1 MTKSVNVPPEVL
13 KAAGRGWRI
22 HPLGVRSKS
31 PCLKDWPNLATTD
44 IRLIESWARKY
55 PNCNWGAAA
64 GPDSGFFAVD
74 VDVPEAMMKLEI
86 EFGLVPEGL
95 TNVTARGYQLIYE
108 WPQNADVR
116 PATNRPCQGID
127 IRGQDSYIVIPPSVH
142 PSGHVYHY
150 SDDSL
155 LIPPCPAWLLGMI
168 LKDSQQCAQDRQ
180 SAPAAGT
187 VASKPIGE
195 GGRTNHLVSLA
206 GTMNRRGMDPAA
218 IEAALLVENAAK
230 CALPLPDEKVRAIA
244 RDIPRR
250 YPAGEPNMPL
260 PDEWPEPEPL
270 AEFLP
275 DVAPFD
281 LELMPHSL
289 RPLVKDVA
297 ERMQVPL
304 DFPAVAAIATLAGVT
319 NRRAVIQPKR
329 NDHTWTVVPNLW
341 GGIVAPPGMLKSPV
355 LTCMT
360 QPARAIESE
369 WRKAHDFKEQ
379 VYLSEL
385 ESHKLEIAAW
395 EQEFKKAAK
404 KKGSAERP
412 AKPESNLAKP
422 TLRRLV
428 TSDATF
434 ESLHLVLSENPA
446 GLFVIRDELTG
457 WLAGLERQGRE
468 QERAFFLECWNGDAA
483 FTVDRIGRGS
493 IHVPHAC
500 ISLFGGIQPARLRD
514 YLADAMRDGP
524 SNDGLVQRFQLMVW
538 PDIPPAWR
546 YVDRQPDAHALEY
559 AAQVYR
565 RMAALDAENPLRLQ
579 FDDEAQAL
587 FERWLTDLEQ
597 RIRGEDVAPVMQAHL
612 SKYRSLMPSLA
623 LLFAL
628 ADGHT
633 DCVPISQAKLAC
645 DWCDYL
651 ETHARR
657 VYSAQARPEH
667 HAAIALSKRLSTG
680 WRREEGFFSVR
691 DVYRSGWTA
700 LDSPD
705 AARGALL
712 VLEEYGWVRRETD
725 TQAPGRPSET
735 YRINPRIVGNHA
747 GKWTAERLESA
758 CNF

>member
-1 MTKSVNVPPEVL
+1 LVK
-13 KAAGRGWRI
+13 GW
-22 HPLGVRSKS
+22 PQQ
-31 PCLKDWPNLATTD
+31 ATSEIAQLET
-44 IRLIESWARKY
+44 WADLC
-55 PNCNWGAAA
+55 PDCNWGLATGTA
-64 GPDSGFFAVD
+64 SGLVVID
-74 VDVPEAMMKLEI
+74 VDGAEGRASLADLERQG
-86 EFGLVPEGL
+86 FTL
-95 TNVTARGYQLIYE
+95 
-108 WPQNADVR
+108 
-116 PATNRPCQGID
+116 PATLTVTTGRTDGGEHRYYRLPSGID
-127 IRGQDSYIVIPPSVH
+127 IRNDQKGKIGAHVDVRGAGGFVVCPPSIH
-142 PSGHVYHY
+142 ASGKRY
-150 SDDSL
+150 SFID
-155 LIPPCPAWLLGMI
+155 
-168 LKDSQQCAQDRQ
+168 Q
-180 SAPAAGT
+180 SAPVADLPGWVIERLT
-187 VASKPIGE
+187 VRPQKPTATAPASPLAVGE
-195 GGRTNHLVSLA
+195 GGRTNRLVSLA
-206 GTMNRRGMDPAA
+206 GTMQRRAMSLEA
-218 IEAALLVENAAK
+218 IEAALLAENSAK
-230 CALPLPDEKVRAIA
+230 CAPPLPEAKVRAIA
-244 RDIPRR
+244 ADIVKR
-250 YPAGEPNMPL
+250 YPAGEPNML
-260 PDEWPEPEPL
+260 VPDEWPEPEPL
-270 AEFLP
+270 AESLP
-275 DVAPFD
+275 DVAQFD
-281 LELMPHSL
+281 LELMPESL

-329 NDHTWTVVPNLW
+329 NDNTWTVVPNLW

-369 WRKAHDFKEQ
+369 WRKAHEFKEQ
-379 VYLSEL
+379 LYLSGL
-385 ESHKLEIAAW
+385 ESQKLEIAAW

-404 KKGSAERP
+404 KKDSKERP
-412 AKPESNLAKP
+412 AKPESTLAQP

-434 ESLHLVLSENPA
+434 ESLHHVLSENPA

-468 QERAFFLECWNGDAA
+468 QERAFYLECWNGDAA

-493 IHVPHAC
+493 VHVPHAC

-546 YVDRQPDAHALEY
+546 YVDRQPDTDALEY

-565 RMAALDAENPLRLQ
+565 RMTALEAADPLRLQ

-587 FERWLTDLEQ
+587 FEQWLTDLEQ
-597 RIRGEDVAPVMQAHL
+597 RIRGEDAEVMQAHL

-633 DCVPISQAKLAC
+633 DCVPVSQTRLAC
-645 DWCDYL
+645 RWCDYL

-657 VYSAQARPEH
+657 VYSAQARPGH
-667 HAAIALSKRLSTG
+667 HAAIALSKRLAEG
-680 WRREEGFFSVR
+680 WKREEGFFSVR

-705 AARGALL
+705 AARGTLL

-735 YRINPRIVGNHA
+735 YRINPRIGGNHV
-747 GKWTAERLESA
+747 GK
-758 CNF
+758 

>member
-1 MTKSVNVPPEVL
+1 MPVIPPEVYA
-13 KAAGRGWRI
+13 AAGRGWRLFPVEARGKL
-22 HPLGVRSKS
+22 PLIKG
-31 PCLKDWPNLATTD
+31 WPEVATSD
-44 IRLIESWARKY
+44 IAQLETWAHQY
-55 PNCNWGAAA
+55 PACNWGLAT
-64 GPDSGFFAVD
+64 GTVS
-74 VDVPEAMMKLEI
+74 
-86 EFGLVPEGL
+86 GLVVIDIDGAEGRASLANLEREGL
-95 TNVTARGYQLIYE
+95 TLPATLTVTTGRTDGGEHRYFRSPSGVDIRNDQSGKIGAHV
-108 WPQNADVR
+108 DVR
-116 PATNRPCQGID
+116 GTGGFVVC
-127 IRGQDSYIVIPPSVH
+127 PPSIH
-142 PSGHVYHY
+142 ASGKQYRFIDPSAPVA
-150 SDDSL
+150 DL
-155 LIPPCPAWLLGMI
+155 PAWIVNRLTVRPPMPTATT
-168 LKDSQQCAQDRQ
+168 Q
-180 SAPAAGT
+180 AGPQA
-187 VASKPIGE
+187 VGQ
-195 GGRTNHLVSLA
+195 GGRTNMLVSLA
-206 GTMNRRGMDPAA
+206 GTMQRRGMSLEA
-218 IEAALLVENAAK
+218 IEAALLAENTAK
-230 CALPLPDEKVRAIA
+230 CSPPLPEAKVRTIA
-244 RDIPRR
+244 ADIVKR
-250 YPAGEPNMPL
+250 YPAGELNMRL

-270 AEFLP
+270 AESLP
-275 DVAPFD
+275 DVAQFD
-281 LELMPHSL
+281 LELMPESF

-355 LTCMT
+355 LSCMT

-369 WRKAHDFKEQ
+369 WRNAHEQ
-379 VYLSEL
+379 VEQDYQTAQ
-385 ESHKLEIAAW
+385 ESQKLEIAAW
-395 EQEFKKAAK
+395 EQEYKKAAK
-404 KKGSAERP
+404 KRDSKERP
-412 AKPESNLAKP
+412 PKPESTIMQP

-434 ESLHLVLSENPA
+434 ESLHHVLSENPA

-493 IHVPHAC
+493 VHVPHAC

-546 YVDRQPDAHALEY
+546 YVDRQPDTNALDR
-559 AAQVYR
+559 AGQVYR
-565 RMAALDAENPLRLQ
+565 RMAALEAADSLRLQ

-587 FERWLTDLEQ
+587 FEQWLTDLER
-597 RIRGEDVAPVMQAHL
+597 RIRGEEVAPVMQAHL

-633 DCVPISQAKLAC
+633 ECVPISQARLAC
-645 DWCDYL
+645 DWCEYL
-651 ETHARR
+651 ETHANR

-667 HAAIALSKRLSTG
+667 HAAIALSKRLAKG
-680 WRREEGFFSVR
+680 WKREDGFFTVR
-691 DVYRSGWTA
+691 DVYRSGWTGI
-700 LDSPD
+700 DSPD

-712 VLEEYGWVRRETD
+712 VLEEYGWVRREIAAQT
-725 TQAPGRPSET
+725 PGRPSET
-735 YRINPRIVGNHA
+735 YRINPRIGGTHA
-747 GKWTAERLESA
+747 GK
-758 CNF
+758 

>member
-1 MTKSVNVPPEVL
+1 
-13 KAAGRGWRI
+13 
-22 HPLGVRSKS
+22 
-31 PCLKDWPNLATTD
+31 LKDWQHLATPD
-44 IRLIESWARKY
+44 IRQIESWAHVY
-55 PNCNWGAAA
+55 PSCNWGAVA

-74 VDVPEAMMKLEI
+74 VDVPAAMMKLEL

-95 TNVTARGYQLIYE
+95 TNVTARGYQLIYQ

-116 PATNRPCQGID
+116 PNVNRIGDGID
-127 IRGQDSYIVIPPSVH
+127 VRGRNSYVVIPPSTH
-142 PSGHVYHY
+142 PSGHKYRY
-150 SDDSL
+150 SNPTL
-155 LIPPCPAWLLGMI
+155 PVPPCPEWLLGLI
-168 LKDSQQCAQDRQ
+168 LKDPRESAQNRQ
-180 SAPAAGT
+180 SAPVVGT
-187 VASKPIGE
+187 VSSKPIGE
-195 GGRTNHLVSLA
+195 GSRNHTLVSLA
-206 GTMNRRGMDPAA
+206 GIMQRRGFSLEA
-218 IEAALLVENAAK
+218 IEAALLAENGAR
-230 CALPLPDEKVRAIA
+230 CVPPLPEAEVRRIA
-244 RDIPRR
+244 AGIRR
-250 YPAGEPNMPL
+250 YPAGEPNMRL

-270 AEFLP
+270 AESLP

-281 LELMPHSL
+281 LELMPESL

-355 LTCMT
+355 LTSMT

-369 WRKAHDFKEQ
+369 WRQAHEFKEQ
-379 VYLSEL
+379 LYLSES
-385 ESHKLEIAAW
+385 EKHKLEIAAW
-395 EQEFKKAAK
+395 EQNFKRAAK
-404 KKGSAERP
+404 QKDADERP
-412 AKPESNLAKP
+412 EKPECTLVQP

-457 WLAGLERQGRE
+457 WLAGLERHGRE

-493 IHVPHAC
+493 VHVPHAC

-538 PDIPPAWR
+538 PDTPPAWR

-565 RMAALDAENPLRLQ
+565 RTAALDAENPLRLQ

-587 FERWLTDLEQ
+587 FEQWLTDLEQ
-597 RIRGEDVAPVMQAHL
+597 RIRGEDAEVMQAHL

-633 DCVPISQAKLAC
+633 DCVPPSQAKLAC

-657 VYSAQARPEH
+657 VYSAQARPGQ
-667 HAAIALSKRLSTG
+667 HAAIALSKRLSAS
-680 WRREEGFFSVR
+680 WRREDGFFTVR

-735 YRINPRIVGNHA
+735 YRINPRIGGIHA
-747 GKWTAERLESA
+747 GK
-758 CNF
+758 

>member
-1 MTKSVNVPPEVL
+1 MTAATVVHGIPPEVRA
-13 KAAGRGWRI
+13 AAGRGWRLFPVEARGKL
-22 HPLGVRSKS
+22 PLIKG
-31 PCLKDWPNLATTD
+31 WPEAATSD
-44 IRLIESWARKY
+44 IAQLEAWAHQY
-55 PNCNWGAAA
+55 PACNWGLAT
-64 GPDSGFFAVD
+64 GTTSGLVVIDVDGVEGRASLADLERQGLTLPVTLTVTTGRTDGGEHRYYRPPSGVDIRNDQSGKIGAHVD
-74 VDVPEAMMKLEI
+74 VRGTGGFVVCPPSIHASGKQYRFLDPSAPVADLPGWVI
-86 EFGLVPEGL
+86 ERL
-95 TNVTARGYQLIYE
+95 T
-108 WPQNADVR
+108 VR
-116 PATNRPCQGID
+116 PPMSSAT
-127 IRGQDSYIVIPPSVH
+127 
-142 PSGHVYHY
+142 
-150 SDDSL
+150 
-155 LIPPCPAWLLGMI
+155 
-168 LKDSQQCAQDRQ
+168 AQ
-180 SAPAAGT
+180 
-187 VASKPIGE
+187 ASPQAVGKGS
-195 GGRTNHLVSLA
+195 RTNTLVSLA
-206 GTMNRRGMDPAA
+206 GTMQRRGMTLEA
-218 IEAALLVENAAK
+218 IEAALLAENAAK
-230 CALPLPDEKVRAIA
+230 YAPPLPEAKVRTIA
-244 RDIPRR
+244 ADIVKR
-250 YPAGEPNMPL
+250 YPAGELNLPL

-270 AEFLP
+270 AESLP
-275 DVAPFD
+275 DVMQFD
-281 LELMPHSL
+281 LELMPESF

-304 DFPAVAAIATLAGVT
+304 DFPAVAAIATLAGIT
-319 NRRAVIQPKR
+319 NRRAMIQPKR

-360 QPARAIESE
+360 QPARVIESE
-369 WRKAHDFKEQ
+369 WRKAHEDEEQ
-379 VYLSEL
+379 VYQSEL
-385 ESHKLEIAAW
+385 ESQKLEIAAW
-395 EQEFKKAAK
+395 EQEYKKAAK
-404 KKGSAERP
+404 KKDSKERP
-412 AKPESNLAKP
+412 AKPESTLAQP

-434 ESLHLVLSENPA
+434 ESLHHVLSENPA

-493 IHVPHAC
+493 VHVPHAC

-546 YVDRQPDAHALEY
+546 YVDRQPDTNALEC
-559 AAQVYR
+559 AGQVYR
-565 RMAALDAENPLRLQ
+565 RMAALEAANPLRLQ

-587 FERWLTDLEQ
+587 FEQWLTDLEQ
-597 RIRGEDVAPVMQAHL
+597 RIRGEEVAPVMQAHL

-633 DCVPISQAKLAC
+633 DCVPLAQAKLAC

-651 ETHARR
+651 ETHANR
-657 VYSAQARPEH
+657 VYSAQARPEQ
-667 HAAIALSKRLSTG
+667 HAAIALSKRLTKG
-680 WRREEGFFSVR
+680 WKREDGFFTVR

-705 AARGALL
+705 SARGALL

-725 TQAPGRPSET
+725 AQTAGRPSET
-735 YRINPRIVGNHA
+735 YRINPRIGGTYA
-747 GKWTAERLESA
+747 GE
-758 CNF
+758 

>member
-1 MTKSVNVPPEVL
+1 MTAATVVHGIPPEVRA
-13 KAAGRGWRI
+13 AAGRGWRLFPVEARGKL
-22 HPLGVRSKS
+22 PLIKG
-31 PCLKDWPNLATTD
+31 WPEAATSD
-44 IRLIESWARKY
+44 IAQLEAWAHQY
-55 PNCNWGAAA
+55 PACNWGLAT
-64 GPDSGFFAVD
+64 GTTSGLVVIDVDGVEGRASLADLERQGLTLPVTLTVTTGRTDGGEHRYYRPPSGVDIRNDQSGKIGAHVD
-74 VDVPEAMMKLEI
+74 VRGTGGFVVCPPSIHASGKQYRFLDPSAPVADLPGWVI
-86 EFGLVPEGL
+86 ERL
-95 TNVTARGYQLIYE
+95 T
-108 WPQNADVR
+108 VR
-116 PATNRPCQGID
+116 PPMSSAT
-127 IRGQDSYIVIPPSVH
+127 
-142 PSGHVYHY
+142 
-150 SDDSL
+150 
-155 LIPPCPAWLLGMI
+155 
-168 LKDSQQCAQDRQ
+168 AQ
-180 SAPAAGT
+180 
-187 VASKPIGE
+187 ASPQAVGKGS
-195 GGRTNHLVSLA
+195 RTNTLVSLA
-206 GTMNRRGMDPAA
+206 GTMQRRGMTLEA
-218 IEAALLVENAAK
+218 IEAALLAENAAK
-230 CALPLPDEKVRAIA
+230 YAPPLPEAKVRTIA
-244 RDIPRR
+244 ADIVKR
-250 YPAGEPNMPL
+250 YPAGELNLPL

-270 AEFLP
+270 AESLP
-275 DVAPFD
+275 DVMQFD
-281 LELMPHSL
+281 LELMPESF

-304 DFPAVAAIATLAGVT
+304 DFPAVAAIATLAGIT
-319 NRRAVIQPKR
+319 NRRAMIQPKR

-360 QPARAIESE
+360 QPARVIESE
-369 WRKAHDFKEQ
+369 WRKAHEDEEQ

-385 ESHKLEIAAW
+385 ESQKLEIAAW
-395 EQEFKKAAK
+395 EQEYKKAAK
-404 KKGSAERP
+404 KKDSKERP
-412 AKPESNLAKP
+412 AKPESTLAQP

-434 ESLHLVLSENPA
+434 ESLHHVLSENPA

-493 IHVPHAC
+493 VHVPHAC

-546 YVDRQPDAHALEY
+546 YVDRQPDTNALEC
-559 AAQVYR
+559 AGQVYR
-565 RMAALDAENPLRLQ
+565 RMAALEAADSIRLQ

-587 FERWLTDLEQ
+587 FEQWLTDLEQ
-597 RIRGEDVAPVMQAHL
+597 RIRGEEIAPVMQAHL

-628 ADGHT
+628 ADGRT
-633 DCVPISQAKLAC
+633 DCVPISQTRLAC
-645 DWCDYL
+645 DWCEYL
-651 ETHARR
+651 ETHANR
-657 VYSAQARPEH
+657 VYSAQARPEQ
-667 HAAIALSKRLSTG
+667 HAAIALSKRLAKG
-680 WRREEGFFSVR
+680 WKREEGFFTVR

-725 TQAPGRPSET
+725 AQTLGRPSET
-735 YRINPRIVGNHA
+735 YRLSPRIEGTHA
-747 GKWTAERLESA
+747 GK
-758 CNF
+758 

>member
-1 MTKSVNVPPEVL
+1 
-13 KAAGRGWRI
+13 
-22 HPLGVRSKS
+22 VRSKR
-31 PCLKDWPNLATTD
+31 PCLKNWQHLATPD
-44 IRLIESWARKY
+44 IRQIESWARQY
-55 PNCNWGAAA
+55 PDCNWGAAA
-64 GPDSGFFAVD
+64 GLNSGFFAVD

-150 SDDSL
+150 SDNSL
-155 LIPPCPAWLLGMI
+155 PIPPCPAWLLGMI

-180 SAPAAGT
+180 GAPA
-187 VASKPIGE
+187 E
-195 GGRTNHLVSLA
+195 GAVIEHPNRTPHLVSLA
-206 GTMNRRGMDPAA
+206 GTMNKRRMAPAA
-218 IEAALLVENAAK
+218 IEVALLVENAEK
-230 CALPLPDEKVRAIA
+230 CAPPLPETKVRKIA
-244 RDIPRR
+244 ADIVKR

-260 PDEWPEPEPL
+260 PDEWREPEPL
-270 AEFLP
+270 AESLP
-275 DVAPFD
+275 DVAQFD
-281 LELMPHSL
+281 LELMPESF

-297 ERMQVPL
+297 ERMQVPP

-369 WRKAHDFKEQ
+369 WRKVHEFKEQ

-385 ESHKLEIAAW
+385 ESQKLEIAAW
-395 EQEFKKAAK
+395 EQEYKKAAK
-404 KKGSAERP
+404 KKDSKERP
-412 AKPESNLAKP
+412 AKPESTLAQP

-434 ESLHLVLSENPA
+434 ESLHHVLSENPA

-493 IHVPHAC
+493 VHVPHAC
-500 ISLFGGIQPARLRD
+500 ISLFGGIQPARLRP

-546 YVDRQPDAHALEY
+546 YVDRQPDTDALEC
-559 AAQVYR
+559 AGQVYGR
-565 RMAALDAENPLRLQ
+565 IVAMKAEDPLRLQ

-587 FERWLTDLEQ
+587 FEQWLTDLEQ
-597 RIRGEDVAPVMQAHL
+597 RIRGEEVAPVMQAHL

-633 DCVPISQAKLAC
+633 DCVPLSQAKLAC

-651 ETHARR
+651 ETHAKR

-667 HAAIALSKRLSTG
+667 HAAIALSKRLAEG
-680 WRREEGFFSVR
+680 WKREDGFFTVR

-735 YRINPRIVGNHA
+735 YRINPRIGGNHA
-747 GKWTAERLESA
+747 GK
-758 CNF
+758 

>member
-1 MTKSVNVPPEVL
+1 MTAVVPVLPPEIAA
-13 KAAGRGWRI
+13 AAGRGWHILPVQTRGKL
-22 HPLGVRSKS
+22 PLVNG
-31 PCLKDWPNLATTD
+31 WPEDATSD
-44 IRLIESWARKY
+44 IARLEAWQHQY
-55 PNCNWGAAA
+55 PACNWGLATGAA
-64 GPDSGFFAVD
+64 SGLVVID
-74 VDVPEAMMKLEI
+74 VDGAEGRASLANLERQGFTLPATITVTTGRTDGGEHCYFRPPSGVDIRNDQSGKIGAHVDMRGTGGFVVCPPSIHASGRQYRFIDLSAPVAELPGWVI
-86 EFGLVPEGL
+86 ERL
-95 TNVTARGYQLIYE
+95 T
-108 WPQNADVR
+108 VR
-116 PATNRPCQGID
+116 PPMPT
-127 IRGQDSYIVIPPSVH
+127 
-142 PSGHVYHY
+142 
-150 SDDSL
+150 
-155 LIPPCPAWLLGMI
+155 
-168 LKDSQQCAQDRQ
+168 
-180 SAPAAGT
+180 APAQ
-187 VASKPIGE
+187 ASPQAVGKGS
-195 GGRTNHLVSLA
+195 RTNTLVSLA
-206 GTMNRRGMDPAA
+206 GTMQRRGMSLEA
-218 IEAALLVENAAK
+218 ITAALLAENAAK
-230 CALPLPDEKVRAIA
+230 CNPPLPEEKVKSIA
-244 RDIPRR
+244 ADIVKR
-250 YPAGEPNMPL
+250 YPAGEPDMPL
-260 PDEWPEPEPL
+260 LDEWPEPEPL
-270 AEFLP
+270 SESLP
-275 DVAPFD
+275 DVAQFD
-281 LELMPHSL
+281 LELMPESF

-319 NRRAVIQPKR
+319 NRRAMIQPKR

-360 QPARAIESE
+360 QPARVIESE
-369 WRKAHDFKEQ
+369 WRKAHEDEEQ

-385 ESHKLEIAAW
+385 ESQKLEIAAW
-395 EQEFKKAAK
+395 EQEYKKAAK
-404 KKGSAERP
+404 KKDSKERP
-412 AKPESNLAKP
+412 AKPESTLAQP

-434 ESLHLVLSENPA
+434 ESLHHVLSENPA

-493 IHVPHAC
+493 VHVPHAC

-546 YVDRQPDAHALEY
+546 YVDRQPDTNALEC
-559 AAQVYR
+559 AGQVYR
-565 RMAALDAENPLRLQ
+565 RMAALEAADSIRLQ

-587 FERWLTDLEQ
+587 FEQWLTDLEQ
-597 RIRGEDVAPVMQAHL
+597 RIRGEEIAPVMQAHL

-628 ADGHT
+628 ADGRT
-633 DCVPISQAKLAC
+633 DCVPISQTRLAC
-645 DWCDYL
+645 DWCEYL
-651 ETHARR
+651 ETHANR
-657 VYSAQARPEH
+657 VYSAQARPEQ
-667 HAAIALSKRLSTG
+667 HAAIALSKRLAKG
-680 WRREEGFFSVR
+680 WKREEGFFTVR

-725 TQAPGRPSET
+725 AQTLGRPSET
-735 YRINPRIVGNHA
+735 YRLSPRIEGTHA
-747 GKWTAERLESA
+747 GK
-758 CNF
+758 